1 MSQSNIKTLQN
12 INFSLGYFGKDITK
26 KFALISLICYVTY
39 KAQQKNSTITHSK
52 VIKSL
57 IKQANL
63 KLPKY
68 LIEELCFGLTKLCE
82 DFSYGCTEFPTF
94 EIQSNKIVDTIKEI
108 LREYSPF

>member
-57 IKQANL
+57 K
-63 KLPKY
+63 
-68 LIEELCFGLTKLCE
+68 
-82 DFSYGCTEFPTF
+82 
-94 EIQSNKIVDTIKEI
+94 
-108 LREYSPF
+108 